1 MGATPH
7 KAVTNRFPQE
17 GGNRTAEAPGVVFN
31 PIIGEEG
38 VETPLPN
45 DSSKA
50 SLSPPVGGRLRS
62 FRRDWQTNK
71 CSPNVLNIITNGYV
85 LPFLSKP
92 NLVRFPLILS
102 EYKAHQ
108 KDQALATCIQSL
120 LSKNAIKRVENVK
133 FLGFYSRLFL
143 VPKPHQR
150 WRPVIDLSRL
160 NTFLHVKKFKMET
173 PESIRTSLI
182 PGEWVSSIDLS
193 DAYLHIPIHPN
204 SRKYLR
210 FCYKSQ
216 VFQFTSLP
224 FGLATAP
231 QVFTMIVKEVKL
243 MALSRGLRV
252 HQYLDDWLIRS
263 QSQEEAQVNTQ
274 AVADLTPS
282 LGWII
287 NQEKSELKPTQVFSF
302 MGYEYHLDS
311 ALVKPT
317 QERFLKL
324 QDLILRL
331 KSKHVL
337 TARCLMLLIG
347 LLTSME
353 KMVPEGRLHMR
364 PFQFH
369 LKEHWRYPQSLDSL
383 LPWTEAIATHLDWW
397 QNLSN
402 VMKGADLHPKDHSIQ
417 LFTDASNEGSGAHLD
432 QNSSKGL
439 WSDREKKA
447 THKRPRIEGGLTG
460 PSRLQGPVP
469 EPNSASCNGQLNS
482 GSLHKQTRRNSLSRD
497 VCSPVEDYD
506 LVPSLSH
513 NIESQAHS
521 RVPECDGRPS
531 VQVKPSAVN
540 RMVTASA
547 GVQTDLPKVVHT
559 SCRLICHSSEPQ
571 TSTVRISCPRP
582 KGLGHRCSEHKLDES
597 HCLCLPSYG
606 SPSQGDPK
614 DQAMPLP
621 DHRNSP
627 KLARDALVLGPSA
640 ALNRDPTTTPSVNDP
655 TQTVPQVCVPQQ
667 PTTAQPPRLVS
678 RSGQLQEQGFSVEVA
693 ETIVAPQRS
702 STRTIYKSKWVL
714 FGKWCRENSVD
725 FSTPSVKQISDFFM
739 YLYEDLN
746 RRPSTIDG
754 YRTAIVDTLGPTAH
768 HIAHNADLHRLLSSF
783 HRDHPKSSRNLPKWN
798 LSVVLNELT
807 KAPFEPMKDTDLKHL
822 TLKTAFLLAL
832 ASGKRCSEIHAWVA
846 NKVSNLCQWEK
857 VALFPSSDFIVKNQ
871 LAREVCLR

>member
-1 MGATPH
+1 M
-7 KAVTNRFPQE
+7 
-17 GGNRTAEAPGVVFN
+17 
-31 PIIGEEG
+31 
-38 VETPLPN
+38 
-45 DSSKA
+45 
-50 SLSPPVGGRLRS
+50 
-62 FRRDWQTNK
+62 
-71 CSPNVLNIITNGYV
+71 
-85 LPFLSKP
+85 
-92 NLVRFPLILS
+92 
-102 EYKAHQ
+102 
-108 KDQALATCIQSL
+108 
-120 LSKNAIKRVENVK
+120 
-133 FLGFYSRLFL
+133 FL

-160 NTFLHVKKFKMET
+160 NTFLHIEKFKMKT

-182 PGEWVSSIDLS
+182 PGEWVSSIYLS

-224 FGLATAP
+224 FGLATP
-231 QVFTMIVKEVKL
+231 PPNGPLHVFTMIVKEVKL

-263 QSQEEAQVNTQ
+263 KSQEEAQVNTQ
-274 AVADLTPS
+274 AVVDLTQS

-302 MGYEYHLDS
+302 VGYEYHLDS

-317 QERFLKL
+317 QERWLKL

-337 TARCLMLLIG
+337 TARCLMSLIG
-347 LLTSME
+347 LLASTE

-369 LKEHWRYPQSLDSL
+369 LKEHWRYPQSLYNL
-383 LPWTEAIATHLDWW
+383 LPWTEAIAAHLDWW
-397 QNLSN
+397 QKPSN

-417 LFTDASNEGSGAHLD
+417 LFTDASNEGWGPHLD
-432 QNSSKGL
+432 QNSTKGL
-439 WSDREKKA
+439 WSDREKRLHINLLELKVVSLALRDVKDQCQNQTVLVA
-447 THKRPRIEGGLTG
+447 TD
-460 PSRLQGPVP
+460 
-469 EPNSASCNGQLNS
+469 NSTV
-482 GSLHKQTRRNSLSRD
+482 GSLHQQTRRNSLSRD

-513 NIESQAHS
+513 NIESQTHS
-521 RVPECDGRPS
+521 RMPECDGRPP

-547 GVQTDLPKVVHT
+547 GVQTDLPKVVQT

-582 KGLGHRCSEHKLDES
+582 KGLEHRCSEHKLDES

-621 DHRNSP
+621 DHHNSP
-627 KLARDALVLGPSA
+627 RLARDALVLGPSA
-640 ALNRDPTTTPSVNDP
+640 ALNRDPTTTPSVNKP

-667 PTTAQPPRLVS
+667 PTTAEPPRLVS
-678 RSGQLQEQGFSVEVA
+678 RSGQLQKQGFSVEVA
-693 ETIVAPQRS
+693 ERIAAPQWS
-702 STRTIYKSKWVL
+702 STRTIYKSKWAL
-714 FGKWCRENSVD
+714 FEKWCRENSVD

-739 YLYEDLN
+739 YLYQDLN

-754 YRTAIVDTLGPTAH
+754 YRTAIVDLIIAIAPGWPGMPWFWDLVQLSTEIPLQLPVSTTLLKQSH
-768 HIAHNADLHRLLSSF
+768 RYVFHNNPQQLNLYAWCLGADNSKNKASLWRWQRELLLLSGHQQGPSTSQSG
-783 HRDHPKSSRNLPKWN
+783 PY
-798 LSVVLNELT
+798 
-807 KAPFEPMKDTDLKHL
+807 LKNGAEKIRWISPLHL
-822 TLKTAFLLAL
+822 
-832 ASGKRCSEIHAWVA
+832 
-846 NKVSNLCQWEK
+846 
-857 VALFPSSDFIVKNQ
+857 
-871 LAREVCLR
+871 